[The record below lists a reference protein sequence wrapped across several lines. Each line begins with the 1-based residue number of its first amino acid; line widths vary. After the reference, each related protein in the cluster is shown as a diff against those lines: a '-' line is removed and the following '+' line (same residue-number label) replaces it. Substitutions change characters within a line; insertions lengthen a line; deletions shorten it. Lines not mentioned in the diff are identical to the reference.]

1 MKKYILGLMFVL
13 VSCFAFAGDVA
24 AFEDIGFSADGK
36 TYLFAEYGITDKDFQ
51 GYAEIYAVDIEKN
64 DFLKNGVYKTNPS
77 NATTGKSGSSVYAAL
92 KEKNQKWLN
101 SFNATPVSVE
111 DVLYIKPNDFKD
123 KAETVSV
130 TDFVHTTQ
138 ENPITYNF
146 TLVPYFEGS
155 GKSLVSSFYIVVE
168 KTDKDGKQ
176 LEKLVVGNP
185 DVKRKMISSYAIEK
199 IFCSKDA
206 KSFVIVVEKRSE
218 ENGVPTIR
226 YMVETFKL

>member
-1 MKKYILGLMFVL
+1 MFVL

-123 KAETVSV
+123 KTETVSV

-199 IFCSKDA
+199 IFFSKDA